1 MLRFSAFL
9 LEQIEAKIAWV
20 CLSSIRP
27 RTAFSTGQNKRW
39 PWFTFYALRVG
50 EEGVVCTPHQRPT
63 LILWH
68 TCGQKYSLILCLFP
82 FILVYLFLSFY
93 SRIRLHSFMFMFSLF
108 SNFRLY
114 FYILSV
120 ARFLKLQWICFCRHQ
135 SFWVFWSQE
144 ISSSSAMALKFFDG
158 AAPSTVLWSSAELQ
172 ERKNIGMLIFDVF
185 YV

>member
-9 LEQIEAKIAWV
+9 LEQIEAEIAWV

-68 TCGQKYSLILCLFP
+68 TCGQKYSLILILFP

-93 SRIRLHSFMFMFSLF
+93 SRIRLHSFKLCMFSLF
-108 SNFRLY
+108 FSA
-114 FYILSV
+114 ILDFIS
-120 ARFLKLQWICFCRHQ
+120 IHCFCC
-135 SFWVFWSQE
+135 SLSE
-144 ISSSSAMALKFFDG
+144 IAMNLFLSSSELLSLVKSRNIFLYCNG
-158 AAPSTVLWSSAELQ
+158 A
-172 ERKNIGMLIFDVF
+172 
-185 YV
+185 